1 LAWSPAL
8 VWLEVA
14 APFVWL
20 GPTMV
25 VDAWVGWLVDG
36 GCVGW
41 LVELKFGAVSEGW
54 VFLTFDNGREDMG

>member
-1 LAWSPAL
+1 VL

-14 APFVWL
+14 VSLVWL

-41 LVELKFGAVSEGW
+41 LVDAWVGW
-54 VFLTFDNGREDMG
+54 WSCSSGVFLKVGCS